1 MKEITKDCKSA
12 LPNGYSQW
20 RKDIETLIDTAK
32 LKTALSV
39 NMSTLSL
46 YWNIGESILQK
57 QEQEGW
63 GKQVIEQLS
72 KDLISRYP
80 DDHGYSKRNLGYMK
94 SFAMQYP
101 DFPILQVPLAKLKEL
116 PILQATLAK
125 LESGGKELAQI
136 PLAQIS
142 WYHHI
147 SLLSKVKDEA
157 QRAYYITETAQNGW
171 SRDVMLLQI
180 DNGYIYAKGHAINN
194 FEETLPPPQS
204 DLARYIF
211 KDPYNFSFLGTVAL
225 QNELDIEK
233 SLTSKIT
240 DFLLEMG
247 RGFAY
252 IGRQYHIL
260 VDGDDYYIDLLMYHL
275 KLHCYV
281 VVELKAVEFRP
292 EFVSKLNFYISA
304 VDDYVKSPEDKPTI
318 GLLLCRTKSDK
329 KAEFSLRGITQP
341 LGIAQYETEKLF
353 ADVASALPQ
362 IEELER
368 ELEEQRKKRQ

>member
-1 MKEITKDCKSA
+1 MNEIIKGSNTL
-12 LPNGYSQW
+12 LPNGYAQW
-20 RKDIETLIDTAK
+20 RKDIEHLIDTAK
-32 LKTALSV
+32 LHTALNV
-39 NMSTLSL
+39 NVGTLTL
-46 YWNIGESILQK
+46 YWNIGKSILQK

-80 DDHGYSKRNLGYMK
+80 DDRGYSKRNLGYMK

-101 DFPILQVPLAKLKEL
+101 DFPFLQVPLAKLKEL

-125 LESGGKELAQI
+125 LEGEGKDFVQV

-147 SLLSKVKDEA
+147 SLLPKVKDEA

-180 DNGYIYAKGHAINN
+180 DNGYIHAKGHAINN
-194 FEETLPPPQS
+194 FEQTLPPPQS

-211 KDPYNFSFLGTVAL
+211 KDPYNFSFIGTVAL

-252 IGRQYHIL
+252 IGRQYHIS

-281 VVELKAVEFRP
+281 VVELKAVEFKP

-304 VDDYVKSPEDKPTI
+304 VDDLVKSPEDKPTI
-318 GLLLCRTKSDK
+318 GLLLCRTKSNK
-329 KAEFSLRGITQP
+329 KAEFSHRGITQP
-341 LGIAQYETEKLF
+341 MGIAQYETEKLF

-362 IEELER
+362 IEEIEKSVEDLE
-368 ELEEQRKKRQ
+368 K